1 MSDSIY
7 DGVKYL
13 YAEQLKGKE
22 VTLTIKSIKGG
33 VEFCDTRGAKN
44 IGFDLTFEGT
54 DKVLGVTGVTV
65 RRQLF
70 MATGTEKPS
79 EMVGKKIT
87 LYPVESKK
95 AATGQAIRIR
105 TATTKGEAK

>member
-22 VTLTIKSIKGG
+22 VTLTIKAIKGD
-33 VEFCDTRGAKN
+33 VEFIDSTGRKN
-44 IGFDLTFEGT
+44 IGHDVQFAETE
-54 DKVLGVTGVTV
+54 KILGLTGVTV
-65 RRQLF
+65 KRQLY

-79 EMVGKKIT
+79 EMAGKKIT
-87 LYPVESKK
+87 LYPVKSAK
-95 AATGQAIRIR
+95 AATGVAIRIR
-105 TATTKGEAK
+105 IPASK

>member
-22 VTLTIKSIKGG
+22 VTLTIKAIKGDI
-33 VEFCDTRGAKN
+33 EFVDARGGKAK
-44 IGFDLTFEGT
+44 GFDIHFEST
-54 DKVLGVTGVTV
+54 DKVLGITGVTV

-95 AATGQAIRIR
+95 AATGVAIRIR
-105 TATTKGEAK
+105 VK